1 MLDDNSLGPKFE
13 KKKKKKDCPESKY
26 KTVHIHVSRI
36 KYKRALKI
44 HTLL

>member
-13 KKKKKKDCPESKY
+13 KKKNDCSESKH
-26 KTVHIHVSRI
+26 KTVHIHVSRM
-36 KYKRALKI
+36 KYKRVLKI

>member
-13 KKKKKKDCPESKY
+13 KKKKNDCSESKH
-26 KTVHIHVSRI
+26 KTVHIHVSRM
-36 KYKRALKI
+36 KYKRVLKI

>member
-13 KKKKKKDCPESKY
+13 KKKDCPESKY
-26 KTVHIHVSRI
+26 KTVHIHVSRM